1 MKNWR
6 FYFLV
11 IAVFFCFLAIVFRLF
26 TLQVLKHSSY
36 QVKATNQQ
44 QEYQNIYP
52 VRGEIYMQD
61 RYAEKESFSSLF
73 PVAIN
78 KNFYKVYAVPKDIKA
93 KEETASLLAPLL
105 NMNLAII
112 QERVNKIDDPYEPLK
127 DKIDGNIVEKIKNLN
142 LEGIN
147 FETQSRR
154 YFPSNEIACHLLGF
168 VREIEGEKSEGQ
180 YGIEETYQE
189 ELAGKAGLALME
201 KDSRGQFIPVS
212 KQIIEKPEDGADL
225 VLTIDS
231 NIQFFIE
238 QKLKEYIDN
247 FHSTGG
253 TIMVMEVKTGKILAM
268 ANWPEFN
275 PNNYSDVKNIN
286 VFVNPAVQSLY
297 EPGSVFKAITMAAAL
312 DKKVVTPQTTYN
324 DTGKV
329 EISGKII
336 ENALKKGE
344 GVQTMTQVLEKS
356 LNTGAVF
363 AQQKLGNGNFKE
375 YVERFGFADKT
386 GIDLIGEVKGNTVN
400 LETKRDF
407 ELANISFGQGIAVTP
422 IQLVAAFGA
431 LANDGVLMRPYIV
444 DKVIYADKKEKISE
458 PQEITRVI
466 SSDAAS
472 RITAMLVS
480 VVKNGHTQ
488 RAGVDGYLI
497 AAKTGT
503 AQIPDPKT
511 KKYLENDTIHTV
523 MGYFP
528 AFNSRFSMIVKL
540 DKPIGAK
547 YAESTSAPLFGEIAK
562 YILNYYEIAPSE

>member
-386 GIDLIGEVKGNTVN
+386 GIDLIGEVKGNTAN